1 MEYYFYVV
9 FCSELGESIPIKVSF
24 QMLILTVFYLL
35 GLTGPDS
42 SKFMATLWMYTLSV
56 YVGKEVRH

>member
-24 QMLILTVFYLL
+24 QMLILNVFYLL
-35 GLTGPDS
+35 GLTGPD
-42 SKFMATLWMYTLSV
+42 
-56 YVGKEVRH
+56 